1 MTTAIFLAC
10 ISFSEAW
17 RPQYAVPRV
26 QKRARMSMSLYD
38 RSLNELLRNNEQNG
52 KRLPNVEETLKVEAK
67 KVKSKPY
74 VAKSFANTVGKTP
87 LVELTTITPK
97 PNVKILLKCEFKNP
111 GMSIKDRIAEYILDQ
126 AEQDEKIKPGGT
138 VVVASSGNTA
148 AAFAML
154 CSVRG
159 YKCVAIT
166 NEKCSDEKV
175 NAFRAY
181 GAEVIVTKSGLP
193 PDHPDHYQNIETRLV
208 NENPGWFGVDQY
220 DNPLNPEAYYCTIAP
235 EIWEQSNR
243 KATHFVAAASTGGT
257 VSGIGKYLKEV
268 NPGLQV
274 ICPDPYGSIFYE
286 FWASQGRVLPPVGSF
301 EVEGV
306 GKDSIPGNLNC
317 DLIDAMPRVEDRDA
331 FAMCRRLSTSE
342 GLLCGGSTGVNVFA
356 AVELA
361 KTLPDDEE
369 FTIVC
374 VAPDSGVKYLSKI
387 YNDAWLEEKGLLPD
401 HEDVVEE

>member
-1 MTTAIFLAC
+1 VCA
-10 ISFSEAW
+10 
-17 RPQYAVPRV
+17 
-26 QKRARMSMSLYD
+26 
-38 RSLNELLRNNEQNG
+38 
-52 KRLPNVEETLKVEAK
+52 
-67 KVKSKPY
+67 
-74 VAKSFANTVGKTP
+74 
-87 LVELTTITPK
+87 
-97 PNVKILLKCEFKNP
+97 
-111 GMSIKDRIAEYILDQ
+111 
-126 AEQDEKIKPGGT
+126 GT
-138 VVVASSGNTA
+138 
-148 AAFAML
+148 
-154 CSVRG
+154 
-159 YKCVAIT
+159 CVAIT

-208 NENPGWFGVDQY
+208 AENPGWFGVDQY
-220 DNPLNPEAYYCTIAP
+220 NNPLNPEAYYFTIAP

-243 KATHFVAAASTGGT
+243 KATHFIAAASTGGT

-268 NPGLQV
+268 NPDLQV

-286 FWASQGRVLPPVGSF
+286 YWASQGRVVPPCGSF

-306 GKDSIPGNLNC
+306 GKDSIPDNLDC
-317 DLIDAMPRVEDRDA
+317 GLIDAMPRVRDKDA
-331 FAMCRRLSTSE
+331 FAMCRRLSTAE
-342 GLLCGGSTGVNVFA
+342 GLLCGGSTGVNVHA

-387 YNDAWLEEKGLLPD
+387 YNDVWLTEKGLMPD
-401 HEDVVEE
+401 QEDAEEDDCSTVSVVRE